1 MFYISHSSFY
11 FQPTPK
17 MGNCA
22 KRYLAGFSDFMT
34 FSKYVT
40 GPLKAKERK
49 KTRNKN
55 SSGGPDEFTLSKFTI
70 NPFILDL

>member
-49 KTRNKN
+49 KKKKK
-55 SSGGPDEFTLSKFTI
+55 KF
-70 NPFILDL
+70 PQGAR